1 MATIISL
8 LGSKGGC
15 GKTTLSHMLCYG
27 LGLLDRKAAFVMT
40 DGGRLP
46 PASGS
51 LPYVFADGRN
61 ASARGKM
68 LVALQDRPDWFA
80 IIDGGANQVAI
91 DSELYQHSDLV
102 LLPFRDSHEDL
113 RVVCRDMERLPK
125 ALAMPSQWPT
135 NPWQFKASQNLLES
149 FPKALRQRV
158 LAPVFA
164 ISASKLLLQDE
175 PPENPPT
182 ALNNACRALARYMQ
196 GVMEHGHDAIPEN
209 QTALGAT
216 RRIQRLVASREAQ
229 GAPAAG

>member
-27 LGLLDRKAAFVMT
+27 LGLLDKKVAFVMT

-51 LPYVFADGRN
+51 LPYVFADGRQ
-61 ASARGKM
+61 ADARAKI
-68 LVALQDRPDWFA
+68 LAALRDRPEWFA
-80 IIDGGANQVAI
+80 VIDGGANQSAT
-91 DSELYQHSDLV
+91 DSELYRHSDLV

-113 RVVCRDMERLPK
+113 RVVCRDMERMPK

-135 NPWQFKASQNLLES
+135 NPWQFKASQKLLES
-149 FPKALRQRV
+149 FPEDLRNRV

-164 ISASKLLLQDE
+164 ISASKQLLQDE
-175 PPENPPT
+175 PPEHPPT

-196 GVMEHGHDAIPEN
+196 GVMAHGHDAIPED

-216 RRIQRLVASREAQ
+216 RRIQRLVDSREAQ
-229 GAPAAG
+229 GAQAAG